1 MCSNREKS
9 LVINN
14 GSISIIIFV
23 HTKKKQTT
31 TKTEEKNKML
41 PILYSH
47 CDRADF
53 HSALYIAF
61 MGVLCRYCFVLFPFF
76 SSFLVLYLRNTHQI
90 TQMPQRPSVSI
101 KNRIIHNKYKF
112 SIAFGNRHVPVCS
125 IVCWCECICR
135 VSSLKDDP
143 LCVR

>member
-31 TKTEEKNKML
+31 TTEEKNKML

-61 MGVLCRYCFVLFPFF
+61 MGVLCRYCSILFPFF
-76 SSFLVLYLRNTHQI
+76 SSSFSFIYETHIKSRRCHSDLLFLLKTELYTINTNFLSHLEI
-90 TQMPQRPSVSI
+90 VMFLCALLSIGVSVYAEY
-101 KNRIIHNKYKF
+101 H
-112 SIAFGNRHVPVCS
+112 
-125 IVCWCECICR
+125 
-135 VSSLKDDP
+135 P